1 MAFKAAVRTAL
12 TLVLTPVAGVIAQA
26 PESRLTLRVNT
37 QLVQVSVVVKD
48 SHGNPVTDLKASDF
62 SLYDK
67 GKKQEIRV
75 FHVEDYQPAGAV
87 PPATTAPA
95 PSAPTAHTFSNRTP
109 AEPGAPNV
117 PTVIVIDAGNTW
129 DIHRMTWQDLVYARD
144 QVIQFLRQVHPED
157 RLGIYLMGSGRFW
170 ILHEY
175 TQNCADLLERLASW
189 KPSAAAESGSPKG
202 LDAWSE
208 FAIHFAGVDA
218 ETAKAMHRGQFGA
231 TSAAGSSALQEG
243 FALAPGDNAG
253 NPPLPVGLSDAR
265 SAPAQD
271 DRGIYLAPGQNS
283 PLAVLE
289 AVANRLAA
297 VPGRKNVVLIS
308 GKMFL
313 PPELKD
319 RVKMLRTIIQDGVS
333 VYAIDPGGLAP
344 YALDASFGI
353 PGRVTM
359 GGGGPANP
367 DSSGPAKAYMN
378 QHYEWKRQVILRLQS
393 SLTELAETT
402 GGKVFLNNDIQGAIR
417 SSFEDSRVTYT
428 LGFYPKTGNDGSFHS
443 IKVKLPGREHL
454 TVRAREGYFEPE
466 PLQRD
471 AHRREA
477 ELRQVVWSPVDA
489 SAIELS
495 GMVSP
500 GSGADGPELLL
511 RIGLAAVN
519 LVFDGDRWNGQIEV
533 NLFQRDNS
541 GNTYEPTS
549 QTVGLNLRQDG
560 YDKAVKSGFPYVR
573 SFKIDPKAAS
583 LRVIVRDL
591 GSSNLGTLTI
601 PLQAARSSNDRRV
614 TMVFDVAVRTALTL
628 ALVPVPGAIA
638 QTPGHPVTLRVN
650 TQLVQVSVVVKD
662 SHGDP
667 VNGLKASDFELYDK
681 GKRQEIR
688 VFNVEDYHPAD
699 ASQLAATAAPASPIA
714 RQPAA
719 SQTGRRWNPAL
730 STRRPS
736 F

>member
-1 MAFKAAVRTAL
+1 MAFEAAVRTAL
-12 TLVLTPVAGVIAQA
+12 RLALIPVAGVVAQA

-48 SHGNPVTDLKASDF
+48 GHGNPVTDLKASDF
-62 SLYDK
+62 ELYDK

-75 FHVEDYQPAGAV
+75 FHVEDYHPAGEGQPPAV
-87 PPATTAPA
+87 PTAPA
-95 PSAPTAHTFSNRTP
+95 PSALTAHTFSNRKP

-117 PTVIVIDAGNTW
+117 PTIIVIDAGNTW
-129 DIHRMTWQDLVYARD
+129 DIYRMTWQDLVYARD

-157 RLGIYLMGSGRFW
+157 RLGIYLMGAGRFW

-175 TQNCADLLERLASW
+175 TQNCADLVERLASW
-189 KPSAAAESGSPKG
+189 KPSAAPEPGSPKG

-218 ETAKAMHRGQFGA
+218 ETAKAMHRGQFGG
-231 TSAAGSSALQEG
+231 TSAAGSSE
-243 FALAPGDNAG
+243 
-253 NPPLPVGLSDAR
+253 
-265 SAPAQD
+265 D
-271 DRGIYLAPGQNS
+271 DHGIYLAPGQNR
-283 PLAVLE
+283 PLTVLE
-289 AVANRLAA
+289 AVANHLAA
-297 VPGRKNVVLIS
+297 VPARKNVVLIS

-344 YALDASFGI
+344 YTLDASFWI
-353 PGRVTM
+353 PGKITM
-359 GGGGPANP
+359 GAGGPANP
-367 DSSGPAKAYMN
+367 DSSGMANAYMN
-378 QHYEWKRQVILRLQS
+378 QSYQWKRQLSLKLQS

-428 LGFYPKTGNDGSFHS
+428 LGFYPKTGNDGSFHP

-454 TVRAREGYFEPE
+454 TVRSREGYFEPE
-466 PLQRD
+466 PVQRD

-477 ELRQVVWSPVDA
+477 EMRQVVWSPVDA

-495 GMVSP
+495 GMVAPVS
-500 GSGADGPELLL
+500 GSDGPELLL
-511 RIGLAAVN
+511 RIGMGAVN
-519 LVFDGDRWNGQIEV
+519 LVSDGDRWNGQIEV
-533 NLFQRDNS
+533 SLFQRDNS

-573 SFKIDPKAAS
+573 SFRMDPGAAS

-591 GSSNLGTLTI
+591 GSGSLGTLTI
-601 PLQAARSSNDRRV
+601 PLA
-614 TMVFDVAVRTALTL
+614 VA
-628 ALVPVPGAIA
+628 
-638 QTPGHPVTLRVN
+638 Q
-650 TQLVQVSVVVKD
+650 
-662 SHGDP
+662 
-667 VNGLKASDFELYDK
+667 
-681 GKRQEIR
+681 
-688 VFNVEDYHPAD
+688 
-699 ASQLAATAAPASPIA
+699 
-714 RQPAA
+714 
-719 SQTGRRWNPAL
+719 
-730 STRRPS
+730 
-736 F
+736 